1 MTADGVQ
8 AARPFK
14 GYIRRTALANWTEE
28 TVKVAGTELV
38 LVRGGSGRPL
48 LMLHD
53 ELGYPGW
60 VSWNDALAAERE
72 FIIPLQ
78 PGFGKSPRL
87 DWVRSYRDLGG
98 FYARVLREMNLA
110 PIDVIAFSAGGYIA
124 AEMAASD
131 PHIFSRMVLSAP
143 MGLRPTEGEI
153 FDFLAVTIRTC
164 LMQTVSNPEAPD
176 FAKIYG
182 GEMTPEQFEW
192 FEDARAET
200 ARLGWEP
207 FMYNPSLGHLLEGV
221 TQLPT
226 LLIWGEED
234 AVVPRGCIDAY
245 QNAISSA
252 QVVTIP
258 RVGHRPEVE
267 DPKTFMQ
274 AVKAFLAS

>member
-1 MTADGVQ
+1 M
-8 AARPFK
+8 
-14 GYIRRTALANWTEE
+14 ANWTEE

-110 PIDVIAFSAGGYIA
+110 PMDVIAFSAGGYIA

-143 MGLRPTEGEI
+143 MGLKPTEGEI

-176 FAKIYG
+176 FANIYG
-182 GEMTPEQFEW
+182 GEMTPEQFEL

-245 QNAISSA
+245 QNAIPSA

-267 DPKTFMQ
+267 DPETFMQ

>member
-1 MTADGVQ
+1 M
-8 AARPFK
+8 
-14 GYIRRTALANWTEE
+14 ANWTEE

-78 PGFGKSPRL
+78 PGFGKSTRL

-98 FYARVLREMNLA
+98 FYARVLREMHLA

-131 PHIFSRMVLSAP
+131 PHIFSHMVLSAP
-143 MGLRPTEGEI
+143 MGLKPTEGEI

-164 LMQTVSNPEAPD
+164 LMQTVSNPEAPE

-182 GEMTPEQFEW
+182 GEMTPEQFEL
-192 FEDARAET
+192 FEDARSET

-207 FMYNPSLGHLLEGV
+207 FMYNPSLGYLLEGV

-245 QNAISSA
+245 QKAIPSA
-252 QVVTIP
+252 QVVVIP
-258 RVGHRPEVE
+258 GVGHRPEVE
-267 DPKTFMQ
+267 DPEIFVQ